1 MAAEYE
7 PTRRRH
13 AEYATA
19 LLPEYL
25 GRLRWSRAE
34 IDAEQTRALR
44 GLVRHAIEH
53 SPWHRARL
61 AGLDVERLS
70 RAHLA
75 RVPPM
80 TKADLMAHWDE
91 IVTDPRCRRADAER
105 HLAHLTDDA
114 YFLDEYH
121 VIASGGSSGVRG
133 VFAYDWHGW
142 AVSWLGSVRGLLSVA
157 MAAGGSQTGPFVSVS
172 SHVATHAT
180 SAIGQTFRPAD
191 RPFVRA
197 PVTLPLP
204 EIVAVLNRSEPWI
217 LHAYPSMLL
226 ALCEEARAGRLHI
239 APRVVFCTSEP
250 LLPEA
255 RAAATGAW
263 GAVVLNTW
271 AASESNGGAFSCAV
285 GSGFHVGEDVNVIEP
300 VDEGGM
306 PVPPGRRSAKILVT
320 NLYNRLLPLVRYEI
334 TDEFEVSPAA
344 CACGSAYAR
353 VEDVH
358 GRLDDVFEYPG
369 GVRVHPL
376 NLRSPLGKQPPI
388 TEYQVRQT
396 AGGADIDVVA
406 TAPFDAEALR
416 ASIEGR
422 LAGLGVRAP
431 AVTIRRVD
439 RIARQETGKL
449 KRFVPL
455 PPMAVCNRL
464 G

>member
-1 MAAEYE
+1 
-7 PTRRRH
+7 
-13 AEYATA
+13 
-19 LLPEYL
+19 
-25 GRLRWSRAE
+25 
-34 IDAEQTRALR
+34 
-44 GLVRHAIEH
+44 
-53 SPWHRARL
+53 
-61 AGLDVERLS
+61 
-70 RAHLA
+70 
-75 RVPPM
+75 
-80 TKADLMAHWDE
+80 
-91 IVTDPRCRRADAER
+91 
-105 HLAHLTDDA
+105 
-114 YFLDEYH
+114 
-121 VIASGGSSGVRG
+121 

-250 LLPEA
+250 LLPEV
-255 RAAATGAW
+255 RAAAASAW
-263 GAVVLNTW
+263 DASVLNTW

-300 VDEGGM
+300 VDERGAAAS
-306 PVPPGRRSAKILVT
+306 PGVRSAKILVT

-334 TDEFEVSPAA
+334 TDEFEVSPGA

-358 GRLDDVFEYPG
+358 GRLDDVFDYPG

-376 NLRSPLGKQPPI
+376 NLRSPLGKEPAI

-396 AGGADIDVVA
+396 ARGADVDVVA
-406 TAPFDAEALR
+406 AAPFDAEALR
-416 ASIEGR
+416 ASIESR
-422 LAGLGVRAP
+422 LVGLGLRAP
-431 AVTIRRVD
+431 AVSIRRVD

-455 PPMAVCNRL
+455 A

>member
-1 MAAEYE
+1 MSTDYE
-7 PTRRRH
+7 ATRRRH
-13 AEYATA
+13 AEYAID
-19 LLPEYL
+19 LLPDYL

-44 GLVRHAIEH
+44 DLLRHAVER
-53 SPWHRARL
+53 SSWHRARL
-61 AGLDVERLS
+61 AGLDVDRLS
-70 RAHLA
+70 RADLV

-91 IVTDPRCRRADAER
+91 IVTDPHCRLADAER

-114 YFLDEYH
+114 YFVDEYH

-142 AVSWLGSVRGLLSVA
+142 AVSWLGSARGLFAVA
-157 MAAGGSQTGPFVSVS
+157 MGAGGAPSGAFVSVS

-204 EIVAVLNRSEPWI
+204 EIVAVLNRSEPWV

-226 ALCEEARAGRLHI
+226 ALCEEARAGRLRI

-250 LLPEA
+250 LLPEV
-255 RAAATGAW
+255 RAAATDTW
-263 GAVVLNTW
+263 GAPVLNTW

-300 VDEGGM
+300 VDERGAA
-306 PVPPGRRSAKILVT
+306 VPPGARSAKILVT

-344 CACGSAYAR
+344 CACGSAFAK
-353 VEDVH
+353 VEDVQ
-358 GRLDDVFEYPG
+358 GRLDDVFDYPG

-376 NLRSPLGKQPPI
+376 NLRSPLGKEPAI
-388 TEYQVRQT
+388 AEYQVRQT
-396 AGGADIDVVA
+396 ARGADVDVVA
-406 TAPFDAEALR
+406 TASFDAEALR
-416 ASIEGR
+416 ASIEAR
-422 LAGLGVRAP
+422 LAGLGLRAP

-455 PPMAVCNRL
+455 P

>member
-1 MAAEYE
+1 MSADYE
-7 PTRRRH
+7 ATRRRH

-44 GLVRHAIEH
+44 GLLRHAADR
-53 SPWHRARL
+53 SPWHRDRL

-70 RAHLA
+70 RADLA

-91 IVTDPRCRRADAER
+91 IVTDPRCRLADAER

-114 YFLDEYH
+114 YFLDAYH

-142 AVSWLGSVRGLLSVA
+142 AVSWLGSARGLLAVA
-157 MAAGGSQTGPFVSVS
+157 MSAGGSGAFVSVS

-180 SAIGQTFRPAD
+180 TAIGQTFRPAD

-226 ALCEEARAGRLHI
+226 ALCEEARAGRLRI

-250 LLPEA
+250 LLPEV
-255 RAAATGAW
+255 RAAAASAW
-263 GAVVLNTW
+263 DASVLNTW

-300 VDEGGM
+300 VDERGA
-306 PVPPGRRSAKILVT
+306 PASPGVRSAKILVT

-334 TDEFEVSPAA
+334 TDEFEVSPGA

-358 GRLDDVFEYPG
+358 GRLDDVFDYPG

-376 NLRSPLGKQPPI
+376 NLRSPLGKEPAI

-396 AGGADIDVVA
+396 ARGADVDVVA
-406 TAPFDAEALR
+406 AAPFDAEALR
-416 ASIEGR
+416 ASIESR
-422 LAGLGVRAP
+422 LVGLGLRAP
-431 AVTIRRVD
+431 AVSIRRVD

-449 KRFVPL
+449 RRFVPL
-455 PPMAVCNRL
+455 A

>member
-1 MAAEYE
+1 MAADYE
-7 PTRRRH
+7 ATRRRH
-13 AEYATA
+13 AEYATG

-34 IDAEQTRALR
+34 VDAEQNRALR
-44 GLVRHAIEH
+44 RLLRHASEH

-70 RAHLA
+70 RADLA
-75 RVPPM
+75 HVPPM
-80 TKADLMAHWDE
+80 TKADLMAHWEE
-91 IVTDPRCRRADAER
+91 IVTDPRCRLADAEH

-142 AVSWLGSVRGLLSVA
+142 AISWLGSARGLFEVA
-157 MAAGGSQTGPFVSVS
+157 MGAGATGGTVASVS

-180 SAIGQTFRPAD
+180 TALGQTFRSAD

-204 EIVAVLNRSEPWI
+204 EIVAVLNHGEPGI

-226 ALCEEARAGRLHI
+226 ALCEEARAGRLRI

-250 LLPEA
+250 LLPEV
-255 RAAATGAW
+255 RAAAAGTW
-263 GAVVLNTW
+263 GALVLNTW
-271 AASESNGGAFSCAV
+271 ASSESNGGAFSCAV

-300 VDEGGM
+300 VDERGA
-306 PVPPGRRSAKILVT
+306 PVPPGERSAKILVT

-334 TDEFEVSPAA
+334 TDEFEVSASP
-344 CACGSAYAR
+344 CACGSAYAK

-358 GRLDDVFEYPG
+358 GRLDDVFDYPG

-376 NLRSPLGKQPPI
+376 NLRSPLGKEPAI

-396 AGGADIDVVA
+396 ARGADVDVVA
-406 TAPFDAEALR
+406 ATPFDAEALR
-416 ASIEGR
+416 ASIEAR
-422 LAGLGVRAP
+422 LVGLGLRTP
-431 AVTIRRVD
+431 AVTVRRVD
-439 RIARQETGKL
+439 RIARQATGKL

-455 PPMAVCNRL
+455 SPP
-464 G
+464 